1 MSEIADRIRQ
11 VRRAL
16 GLTQEALAR
25 RAGIPKRTLVGYENS
40 EREPGAA
47 ALAAIAKTGVNMTW
61 LLTGEGDMFARSS
74 PRESAED
81 ARPSGTQ
88 LLPRSHPRAKRWDH
102 LIRLVEQLEDEE
114 RRDAVLSE
122 LFARAQDVAQI
133 DELQRAVRELR
144 AAKAGR

>member
-61 LLTGEGDMFARSS
+61 LLTGEGEMFNRPGLGQAAH
-74 PRESAED
+74 ESASAESGHVL
-81 ARPSGTQ
+81 PS
-88 LLPRSHPRAKRWDH
+88 SHPRARRWDH
-102 LIRLVEQLEDEE
+102 LIRLVEQIEDDA

-122 LFARAQDVAQI
+122 LFARAQDAAQI

-144 AAKAGR
+144 AARGR

>member
-1 MSEIADRIRQ
+1 MDIGGRLKALRD
-11 VRRAL
+11 AL
-16 GLTQEALAR
+16 GLTQAQFAAR
-25 RAGIPKRTLVGYENS
+25 IGLPKATLVGYEVGQ
-40 EREPGAA
+40 RKPGAD
-47 ALAAIAKTGVNMTW
+47 ALAAISRSGVNMTW

-122 LFARAQDVAQI
+122 LFARAQDAAQI

-144 AAKAGR
+144 AARGR